1 MEPMVLAGER
11 FRQPRAGVTASTLKD
26 SLELQDDELGPEGDA
41 GSRFKERLKG
51 FNQALITKED
61 KRKTMLFLCN
71 LIFSSAI
78 DNNLPL

>member
-1 MEPMVLAGER
+1 MRIEPMVLAGER

-51 FNQALITKED
+51 KQKL
-61 KRKTMLFLCN
+61 
-71 LIFSSAI
+71 
-78 DNNLPL
+78 